1 MGLVFFEDGSCKQS
15 CSLCQDAI
23 RWRYTAGRLT
33 DVAHSCPASAS
44 QGINKTN
51 CTSSIQLLCRPAK
64 GPAFL
69 VQHERGL
76 LLSKVGKPY
85 TGSEKTTS
93 LCTHSHFFFFNWM
106 SELVGL
112 TRSCDGGSLQGAVVI
127 GRGKWVEGD
136 LLNFAI
142 NKNRGVC
149 VCVYRIE
156 MCIELNLLT

>member
-1 MGLVFFEDGSCKQS
+1 MLLTVAPPPPPPPRALIKLIVPPQS
-15 CSLCQDAI
+15 NSF
-23 RWRYTAGRLT
+23 
-33 DVAHSCPASAS
+33 
-44 QGINKTN
+44 
-51 CTSSIQLLCRPAK
+51 CRPAK

-93 LCTHSHFFFFNWM
+93 LCTQFLFLFLNCT

-127 GRGKWVEGD
+127 GRGKWVTGD

-142 NKNRGVC
+142 NKTGVC
-149 VCVYRIE
+149 VHRIE
-156 MCIELNLLT
+156 MCIELNLLTRF